1 MAETK
6 RREARCAVLLDHTM
20 SLSFNTT
27 KKIMASKMR
36 ALFLTAAI
44 GFLVLASSDLSICF
58 LFFSPSR
65 FCGINVIWMI
75 ELVSFVYWLWWF
87 IISKLQLFK
96 NLAISESR
104 PISILFI
111 IQEVYNFNICRCRGA
126 TTKRTL
132 ITIGLLMLASLSCM
146 ASFKH
151 NSDGNIKSHIT
162 EEVCKNGHCDSASS
176 ERLRAWGIS
185 TNLQQRRWTNNCL
198 AIYAVANVH
207 INHGV
212 F

>member
-65 FCGINVIWMI
+65 FCGINVI
-75 ELVSFVYWLWWF
+75 
-87 IISKLQLFK
+87 
-96 NLAISESR
+96 
-104 PISILFI
+104 
-111 IQEVYNFNICRCRGA
+111 
-126 TTKRTL
+126 
-132 ITIGLLMLASLSCM
+132 
-146 ASFKH
+146 
-151 NSDGNIKSHIT
+151 
-162 EEVCKNGHCDSASS
+162 
-176 ERLRAWGIS
+176 
-185 TNLQQRRWTNNCL
+185 
-198 AIYAVANVH
+198 
-207 INHGV
+207 
-212 F
+212 